1 MLRGDFCKWLLMLA
15 GALWLLCINEV
26 SASHRHQRRQAT
38 LNDEDSNENDGDDD
52 HEQGN
57 GFEFEGLKGHGG
69 MFSAFNWT
77 TAELARIS
85 MWHATA
91 QHYKAAE
98 LVEVSS
104 REC

>member
-1 MLRGDFCKWLLMLA
+1 MLHGNLCKWLLLMLL
-15 GALWLLCINEV
+15 GALCLLHAAQA

-38 LNDEDSNENDGDDD
+38 RDDEDTEESGDD
-52 HEQGN
+52 EEPGN

-77 TAELARIS
+77 TPELARIS

-98 LVEVSS
+98 LVEVSV
-104 REC
+104 